1 MARWRAE
8 GAARGVRDAG
18 SEQGGEGVSEPCDC
32 SGCRDWRASLSK
44 PSNDALQEALRSLV
58 DVLDR
63 QGGYMTSEDQ
73 AALWQAR
80 RLVR

>member
-1 MARWRAE
+1 VTPFWKSVRELAAMRKFIPRERRAMSAVRE
-8 GAARGVRDAG
+8 VFRLGAPDPADT
-18 SEQGGEGVSEPCDC
+18 
-32 SGCRDWRASLSK
+32 LH
-44 PSNDALQEALRSLV
+44 EALRALV

-73 AALWQAR
+73 AALWRAR

>member
-1 MARWRAE
+1 
-8 GAARGVRDAG
+8 VN
-18 SEQGGEGVSEPCDC
+18 EPCDC
-32 SGCRDWRASLSK
+32 SACRDWRAALSK
-44 PSNDALQEALRSLV
+44 PSADTLHEALRSLV

-73 AALWQAR
+73 AALWRAR